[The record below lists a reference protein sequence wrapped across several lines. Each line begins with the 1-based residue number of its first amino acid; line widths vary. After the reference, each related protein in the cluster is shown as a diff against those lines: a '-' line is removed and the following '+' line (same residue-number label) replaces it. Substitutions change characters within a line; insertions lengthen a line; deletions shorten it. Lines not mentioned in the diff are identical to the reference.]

1 MLAPGRCHPSP
12 SDGIPDADFP
22 ARPGGAK
29 IARKG
34 GVWGFWIGV
43 FRGLERVAKKRLEPA
58 SCLAYKGFGR
68 TAPSG
73 LVTSA

>member
-22 ARPGGAK
+22 ARPAGAK

-58 SCLAYKGFGR
+58 SCLAYKGLGW